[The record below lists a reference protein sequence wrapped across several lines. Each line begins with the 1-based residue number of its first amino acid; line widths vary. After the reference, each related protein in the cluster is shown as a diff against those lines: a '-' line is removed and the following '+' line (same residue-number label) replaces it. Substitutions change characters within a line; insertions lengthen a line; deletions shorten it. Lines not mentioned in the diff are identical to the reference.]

1 MTTFANIIGLAV
13 RLRDITSDPN
23 RKSVIAFALRANPAM
38 NDKQSPTSCQRVMV
52 VGKTSVTLVLEAVLP
67 LVDGLEPKSGNVGLV
82 TTGYTY
88 SDARPVFST
97 VVVSVSVLLLI
108 WCSMRVR
115 FESV

>member
-38 NDKQSPTSCQRVMV
+38 NDKHSPTSCQRVIV
-52 VGKTSVTLVLEAVLP
+52 DKTSVIIVLEEVP
-67 LVDGLEPKSGNVGLV
+67 LVDELEPKSGNVGLV

-97 VVVSVSVLLLI
+97 VVVSVSVLQYVG
-108 WCSMRVR
+108 MV
-115 FESV
+115 